1 MNREVENEPIQ
12 TAKELGVQILANGT
26 VGHGI
31 LIDKFFSDSAN
42 NPMLNR
48 DVLAKEH
55 KNNNLRVLMQ
65 MNELAESKGLF
76 ISELAIAW
84 TQSKYNHVPL

>member
-1 MNREVENEPIQ
+1 MHKVHPIQ

-26 VGHGI
+26 AGHDI
-31 LIDKFFSDSAN
+31 LMDKFFSDAAN

-48 DVLAKEH
+48 DVLATEH

-76 ISELAIAW
+76 ISELAIA
-84 TQSKYNHVPL
+84 